1 MAVDIRVPPLG
12 ESLVEATVGPW
23 LKQAGEAV
31 TAGEPV
37 VELETEK
44 VNLQVSAETSG
55 VLERIAKPTGT
66 TVGIGDVLGTIAATA
81 APKTAAAGPT
91 SPSAQAAAPT
101 PSARATPAPPV
112 PPAPATEPSSN
123 EAAGAHPVS
132 PVAKQIAAEHGIDL
146 ADVAGTGPGGRVT
159 RADVDRYLEQSSDAS
174 SQPVSSPDLAGEVA
188 HSPLGVPSGPGEAGR
203 SSGTSASP
211 DTAARLPLESAPLPT
226 ETLAA
231 ARTERPEERIRMTRR
246 RLTIARRL
254 LEAQQQ
260 TASLTTFNEIDMSAV
275 MDLRRRRK
283 EAFQQQHG
291 VGLGFMSFFAKA
303 AIAALKASPE
313 VNAELQDDE
322 LVLKKYYDV
331 GIAVDAPG
339 GLVVPVV
346 RNAGRKSFAE
356 IERDIAELAKRARE
370 NQLTLDELRG
380 GTFTITNG
388 GVFGSLFSTP
398 IINPPQV
405 AILGMHRIAE
415 RPMAVDGQVI
425 VRPMMYVALTYD
437 HRVIDGRTAVQFL
450 VRIKQLIEDPEALLL
465 ES

>member
-1 MAVDIRVPPLG
+1 
-12 ESLVEATVGPW
+12 
-23 LKQAGEAV
+23 
-31 TAGEPV
+31 
-37 VELETEK
+37 
-44 VNLQVSAETSG
+44 
-55 VLERIAKPTGT
+55 
-66 TVGIGDVLGTIAATA
+66 
-81 APKTAAAGPT
+81 
-91 SPSAQAAAPT
+91 
-101 PSARATPAPPV
+101 
-112 PPAPATEPSSN
+112 
-123 EAAGAHPVS
+123 
-132 PVAKQIAAEHGIDL
+132 
-146 ADVAGTGPGGRVT
+146 
-159 RADVDRYLEQSSDAS
+159 
-174 SQPVSSPDLAGEVA
+174 
-188 HSPLGVPSGPGEAGR
+188 
-203 SSGTSASP
+203 
-211 DTAARLPLESAPLPT
+211 
-226 ETLAA
+226 
-231 ARTERPEERIRMTRR
+231 MTRR

-346 RNAGRKSFAE
+346 RNADRKSFAE

-415 RPMAVDGQVI
+415 RPMAVDGQVV